1 MSFKNILVVDDDK
14 NMTRLLEVVLEQ
26 DYSITIAHSIND
38 ALQQLET
45 KNFTAAIL
53 DLNLN
58 GEDGYSLIKSIR
70 TLSSWLPIIVLS
82 GKEKSDD
89 RIKCF
94 NAGVDDYLTKPFN
107 PDELKARLIRSIAK
121 YDAILSQ

>member
-107 PDELKARLIRSIAK
+107 PDELKARLIRSISK